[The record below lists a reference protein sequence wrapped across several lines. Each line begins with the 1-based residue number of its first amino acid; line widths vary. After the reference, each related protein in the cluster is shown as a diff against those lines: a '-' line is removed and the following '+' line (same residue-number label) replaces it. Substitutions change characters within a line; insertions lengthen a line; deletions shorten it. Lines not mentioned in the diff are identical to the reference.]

1 MHIKQLLEEWGRTGE
16 VKLTA
21 REYRARLPVRDAAR
35 IAALR
40 DLYPRK
46 TEEQLITDL
55 LGAALD
61 TLEAILPY
69 QQGERVIAED
79 ELGDPIYED
88 VGPTPRFLAL
98 TRQHAARL
106 SGENEVSQNGVAAL
120 SDPRADGR

>member
-1 MHIKQLLEEWGRTGE
+1 MQIKQLLDEWERTGGG
-16 VKLTA
+16 KPTA
-21 REYRARLPVRDAAR
+21 REYRVRLPVRDAAR

-55 LGAALD
+55 LGVALD
-61 TLEAILPY
+61 ALEAALPY

-106 SGENEVSQNGVAAL
+106 SGENDVGQNGVAVL